1 MKTPTIL
8 ILFIIAM
15 QLITTVNALIFD
27 GMLGDLVFWFNSALF
42 MGALAFYVYRMDK
55 DKTQTGKQ

>member
-15 QLITTVNALIFD
+15 QLITSANALIFD
-27 GMLGDLVFWFNSALF
+27 GMLGDIVFWFNSALF
-42 MGALAFYVYRMDK
+42 MGAMAVYVYRMDK
-55 DKTQTGKQ
+55 EKNTAKK

>member
-1 MKTPTIL
+1 MKTPTVL

-15 QLITTVNALIFD
+15 QVITSANALIFD
-27 GMLGDLVFWFNSALF
+27 GMLGDIVFWFNSALF

-55 DKTQTGKQ
+55 EKAATKK

>member
-15 QLITTVNALIFD
+15 QLITSANALIFN
-27 GMLGDLVFWFNSALF
+27 GMLGDIVFWFNSALF

-55 DKTQTGKQ
+55 EKAAHKK

>member
-15 QLITTVNALIFD
+15 QLITSANALIFN
-27 GMLGDLVFWFNSALF
+27 GMLGDIVFWFNSALF

-55 DKTQTGKQ
+55 EKTAQKK

>member
-55 DKTQTGKQ
+55 DKTAAEKK

>member
-15 QLITTVNALIFD
+15 QLITSANALIFD
-27 GMLGDLVFWFNSALF
+27 GMLGDIVFWVNSALF
-42 MGALAFYVYRMDK
+42 MGAMAVYVYRMDK
-55 DKTQTGKQ
+55 EKNTAKK

>member
-1 MKTPTIL
+1 MKTATIL

-15 QLITTVNALIFD
+15 QLITAANALLFS
-27 GMLGDLVFWFNSALF
+27 GALSDLVFWFNSALF

-55 DKTQTGKQ
+55 DKAAEKK

>member
-8 ILFIIAM
+8 VLFIIAM
-15 QLITTVNALIFD
+15 QLITTANALIFD

-55 DKTQTGKQ
+55 EKAATKK